1 MRSLPLAAT
10 VATLLAAASI
20 PPANAQDLQV
30 NQRLTAPT
38 AQSDAYAGMTVGQLI
53 LALGLTLQ
61 GVPSSQLQ
69 GDSLARRMGTF
80 ETSAAD
86 SPRHRQVA
94 KVPSAPPAATAAVPP
109 PDALPAPPVAPAGD
123 H

>member
-1 MRSLPLAAT
+1 MRPLPLTAT
-10 VATLLAAASI
+10 VATLLAAASVS
-20 PPANAQDLQV
+20 PANAQDLQV

-38 AQSDAYAGMTVGQLI
+38 AHSDTYAGMTVGQLI

-61 GVPSSQLQ
+61 GVPSSELQ

-80 ETSAAD
+80 ETSD
-86 SPRHRQVA
+86 SPRHRQLA
-94 KVPSAPPAATAAVPP
+94 KTPSAAAASIPAL
-109 PDALPAPPVAPAGD
+109 DALPVSPPAPAGD